1 MLRFACEARWAGLGN
16 DSFYCSKNG
25 YALMSDLNPGPT
37 QVERRDVLGLD
48 ANVNEVGL
56 AQQRTRSGKC
66 RRFSQFVG
74 PLRGDAAN
82 KLTVSHVR
90 SNLIIE
96 IGSDNQDI
104 CAA

>member
-1 MLRFACEARWAGLGN
+1 MISTQALLRL
-16 DSFYCSKNG
+16 K
-25 YALMSDLNPGPT
+25 
-37 QVERRDVLGLD
+37 RRDALGLD

-104 CAA
+104 CAALGL

>member
-37 QVERRDVLGLD
+37 QVERRDALGLD

-56 AQQRTRSGKC
+56 APTTHAQWQ
-66 RRFSQFVG
+66 VP
-74 PLRGDAAN
+74 PLP
-82 KLTVSHVR
+82 S
-90 SNLIIE
+90 S
-96 IGSDNQDI
+96 
-104 CAA
+104 